1 MSEERLERIE
11 TAMLAMQENMTTMQ
25 ENMAI
30 MQKNVIATQRN
41 VESLREDT
49 IAIRQ
54 RVDSIE
60 GTVRVAIRDGLSSF
74 GLYLDNLNITVSDT
88 QREVRLLRR
97 RVRRLE
103 KSEDE

>member
-1 MSEERLERIE
+1 MSEDRLERIE
-11 TAMLAMQENMTTMQ
+11 TAMLAMQENM
-25 ENMAI
+25 AI
-30 MQKNVIATQRN
+30 MQQNIIATQRN

-60 GTVRVAIRDGLSSF
+60 GTVRITIRDGLSSF
-74 GLYLDNLNITVSDT
+74 GLYLDDLNITVSDT
-88 QREVRLLRR
+88 QREVRLMRR

>member
-11 TAMLAMQENMTTMQ
+11 TAMIAMQENMAT
-25 ENMAI
+25 
-30 MQKNVIATQRN
+30 MQKNIIATQQN

-60 GTVRVAIRDGLSSF
+60 GNIRVAIRDGLSSF
-74 GLYLDNLNITVSDT
+74 GLYLDDLNITVSDT
-88 QREVRLLRR
+88 QREMRLLRR

>member
-11 TAMLAMQENMTTMQ
+11 TAMIAMQ

-30 MQKNVIATQRN
+30 MQKNIIATQRN

-74 GLYLDNLNITVSDT
+74 GLYLDDLNITVSDT
-88 QREVRLLRR
+88 QREMRLLRR

-103 KSEDE
+103 KYEDE

>member
-1 MSEERLERIE
+1 V
-11 TAMLAMQENMTTMQ
+11 
-25 ENMAI
+25 
-30 MQKNVIATQRN
+30 QKNIIATQRN

-60 GTVRVAIRDGLSSF
+60 GTVKIAIRDSLSSF
-74 GLYLDNLNITVSDT
+74 GLYLDDLNITVSDT
-88 QREVRLLRR
+88 QREVRLLLRR